1 MLLIKVDKVKKYY
14 GDRLILDIDSL
25 EVFEGEKIGLV
36 GVNGGGKTTL
46 LNIICGNIE
55 TDEGSIHI
63 NNSFS
68 YITQLEEEVNI
79 QTGRISKELN
89 IPDEYN
95 SYLSGGEKVK
105 ARIAKALSENKRL
118 IIADEPTSNL
128 DGKSIK
134 YIEEKFKEYDGSVL
148 LVSHDREFLDNIC
161 TKIFELEGGK
171 LTVYDGNY
179 SSYLIQKE
187 ERRNRAEFEYD
198 QYIKE
203 KRRLEE
209 AIKVKSSLR
218 DSVRKAPRR
227 CGNSEARLY
236 KMGDQKAKK
245 SMENAIKAIE
255 SRIDRLEEKEKPK
268 NEQIIKID
276 IAEGHE
282 FYSNYP
288 VDIKEITLGFD
299 DKVLIQKSSF
309 KLKKNK
315 KVALIGDN
323 GCGKTTL
330 IKAILDKNE
339 NIKIANRVKIG
350 YFEQGLDIL
359 DQNKTILENVMED
372 SSFNQTFI
380 RITLARFLFR
390 EDSVHKKISVL
401 SGGEKVRVS
410 LCKIILSDNNLLILD
425 EPTNY
430 LDITSMEVLEEALKN
445 SNKTMIIVSH
455 DRRFISEVCDEVL
468 IIENKKLNHYPY
480 PYNEYISTINETKIS
495 KADKSKEERL
505 MIIKNKIA
513 ETISLI
519 SIENN
524 SEKKKEYE
532 KNYEELLKELKVL
545 LYQEGI

>member
-1 MLLIKVDKVKKYY
+1 MLLIKIDKIKKYY

-25 EVFEGEKIGLV
+25 EILVGEKIGLV

-46 LNIICGNIE
+46 LNIICGFVE
-55 TDEGSIHI
+55 ADEGKVNI
-63 NNSFS
+63 NSNFS
-68 YITQLEEEVNI
+68 YITQLEEVVDIEI
-79 QTGRISKELN
+79 GRISKELK
-89 IPDEYN
+89 IPNEYN

-105 ARIAKALSENKRL
+105 ARIAKALNENKEL

-128 DGKSIK
+128 DGKSIT
-134 YIEEKFKEYDGSVL
+134 YIEEKFKEYQGAVL

-161 TKIFELEGGK
+161 TKIFELENGK
-171 LTVYDGNY
+171 VTVYDGNY
-179 SSYLIQKE
+179 SSYIIQNE
-187 ERRNRAEFEYD
+187 ERINRAEFEYD
-198 QYIKE
+198 QYVKE
-203 KRRLEE
+203 KKRLEE
-209 AIKVKSSLR
+209 AIKEKSSLR

-227 CGNSEARLY
+227 FGNSEARLC

-245 SMENAIKAIE
+245 SMENAIKGIV

-268 NEQIIKID
+268 KEQIIKID

-282 FYSNYP
+282 FYANYP
-288 VDIKEITLGFD
+288 IDIKEITLGFK
-299 DKVLIQKSSF
+299 DKILIKKSSF

-315 KVALIGDN
+315 KVALIGEN

-330 IKAILDKNE
+330 INSILDKNE

-350 YFEQGLDIL
+350 YFKQGLDIL

-380 RITLARFLFR
+380 RITLARFLFK
-390 EDSVHKKISVL
+390 EDSVYKKVSVL

-430 LDITSMEVLEEALKN
+430 LDINSLEALEEALKN

-455 DRRFISEVCDEVL
+455 DRRFINKICDEVL
-468 IIENKKLNHYPY
+468 IIENTKLNHYPY
-480 PYNEYISTINETKIS
+480 PYKEYISKINEPTIS
-495 KADKSKEERL
+495 KVDKNKEERV
-505 MIIKNKIA
+505 IVIKNKIA
-513 ETISLI
+513 EIISLI

-545 LYQEGI
+545 S

>member
-1 MLLIKVDKVKKYY
+1 MLLIKIDKIKKYY

-25 EVFEGEKIGLV
+25 EIFTGEKIGLV
-36 GVNGGGKTTL
+36 GINGGGKTTL
-46 LNIICGNIE
+46 LNIICGMVE
-55 TDEGSIHI
+55 ADEGTVNI
-63 NNSFS
+63 NNKFS
-68 YITQLEEEVNI
+68 YITQFEETVDIEM
-79 QTGRISKELN
+79 GRIAKELE
-89 IPDEYN
+89 IPNEYN

-105 ARIAKALSENKRL
+105 ARIAKALNENSGI

-134 YIEEKFKEYDGSVL
+134 YIEEKFKEYQGAIL

-161 TKIFELEGGK
+161 TKIFELEDGK
-171 LTVYDGNY
+171 VTVYDGNY

-187 ERRNRAEFEYD
+187 KKINRAEFEYD
-198 QYIKE
+198 QYVKE

-227 CGNSEARLY
+227 FGNSEARLC

-245 SMENAIKAIE
+245 SMENAIKGIA

-268 NEQIIKID
+268 KEQIIKID
-276 IAEGHE
+276 IAKGHE

-288 VDIKEITLGFD
+288 IDINEITIGFE
-299 DKVLIQKSSF
+299 DKVLIKKSSF

-330 IKAILDKNE
+330 IKSILEKNE

-380 RITLARFLFR
+380 RITLARFLFK
-390 EDSVHKKISVL
+390 DDLVYKKVSVL

-430 LDITSMEVLEEALKN
+430 LDITSMEALEEALKN

-455 DRRFISEVCDEVL
+455 DRRFINEVCDELL

-480 PYNEYISTINETKIS
+480 SYNEYMSKINEPTIS
-495 KADKSKEERL
+495 KVDKNKEERV
-505 MIIKNKIA
+505 MVIKNKIA

-524 SEKKKEYE
+524 SEKKEEYE

-545 LYQEGI
+545 L

>member
-1 MLLIKVDKVKKYY
+1 MLLIKIDKIKKYY
-14 GDRLILDIDSL
+14 GDRLILDVDSL
-25 EVFEGEKIGLV
+25 EIFAGEKIGLV

-46 LNIICGNIE
+46 LDIICGFVE
-55 TDEGSIHI
+55 ADEGNVNI
-63 NNSFS
+63 NNDFS
-68 YITQLEEEVNI
+68 YITQLEEVVDIEI
-79 QTGRISKELN
+79 GRISKELK
-89 IPDEYN
+89 IPNEYN

-105 ARIAKALSENKRL
+105 ARIAKALNENKGL

-128 DGKSIK
+128 DAKSIK
-134 YIEEKFKEYDGSVL
+134 YIEDKFKEYQGAIL

-161 TKIFELEGGK
+161 TKILELEGGK
-171 LTVYDGNY
+171 IIVYDGNY

-187 ERRNRAEFEYD
+187 ERINRAEFEYD
-198 QYIKE
+198 QYVKE

-209 AIKVKSSLR
+209 SIKVKSSLR

-227 CGNSEARLY
+227 FGNSEARLC

-245 SMENAIKAIE
+245 SMENAIKGIV

-268 NEQIIKID
+268 KGQIIKVD

-282 FYSNYP
+282 FYANYP
-288 VDIKEITLGFD
+288 IDINEITLGFE
-299 DKVLIQKSSF
+299 DKVLIKKSSF

-315 KVALIGDN
+315 KVALIGEN

-330 IKAILDKNE
+330 INAILDKNE

-350 YFEQGLDIL
+350 YFKQGLDIL

-380 RITLARFLFR
+380 RITLARFLFK
-390 EDSVHKKISVL
+390 EDSVYKKVSVL

-430 LDITSMEVLEEALKN
+430 LDITSMEALEEALKN

-455 DRRFISEVCDEVL
+455 DRRFISKICDEVL
-468 IIENKKLNHYPY
+468 IIDNKQLHYYPY
-480 PYNEYISTINETKIS
+480 SYNEYISKINEPIIS
-495 KADKSKEERL
+495 KLDKNKEARV
-505 MIIKNKIA
+505 MVIKNKIA

>member
-1 MLLIKVDKVKKYY
+1 MLLIKIDKIKKYY

-25 EVFEGEKIGLV
+25 EIFTGEKIGLV
-36 GVNGGGKTTL
+36 GINGGGKTTL
-46 LNIICGNIE
+46 LNIICGMVE
-55 TDEGSIHI
+55 ADEGTVNI
-63 NNSFS
+63 NNKFS
-68 YITQLEEEVNI
+68 YITQFEETVDIEM
-79 QTGRISKELN
+79 GRIAKELE
-89 IPDEYN
+89 IPNEYN

-105 ARIAKALSENKRL
+105 ARIAKALNENSGI

-134 YIEEKFKEYDGSVL
+134 YIEEKFKEYQGAIL

-161 TKIFELEGGK
+161 TKIFELEDGK
-171 LTVYDGNY
+171 VTVYDGNY

-187 ERRNRAEFEYD
+187 KKINRAEFEYD
-198 QYIKE
+198 QYVKE

-227 CGNSEARLY
+227 FGNSEARLC

-245 SMENAIKAIE
+245 SMENAIKGIA

-268 NEQIIKID
+268 KEQIIKID
-276 IAEGHE
+276 IAKGHE

-288 VDIKEITLGFD
+288 IDIKEITLGFE
-299 DKVLIQKSSF
+299 DKVLIKKSSF

-330 IKAILDKNE
+330 IKSILEKNE

-380 RITLARFLFR
+380 RISLARFLFK
-390 EDSVHKKISVL
+390 DDLVYKKVSVL

-430 LDITSMEVLEEALKN
+430 LDITSMEALEEALKN

-455 DRRFISEVCDEVL
+455 DRRFINEVCDELL

-480 PYNEYISTINETKIS
+480 SYNEYMSKINEPTIS
-495 KADKSKEERL
+495 KVDKNKAERV
-505 MIIKNKIA
+505 MVIKNKIA

-524 SEKKKEYE
+524 SEKKEEYE

-545 LYQEGI
+545 L

>member
-1 MLLIKVDKVKKYY
+1 MLLIKVNRLKKYY
-14 GDRLILDIDSL
+14 GDRLILDIDNL

-46 LNIICGNIE
+46 LDIICGNIE
-55 TDEGSIHI
+55 QDEGQVYVDK
-63 NNSFS
+63 SFS
-68 YITQLEEEVNI
+68 YITQFEEVVDI
-79 QTGRISKELN
+79 SGSRLSKELN
-89 IPDEYN
+89 IPNEYN
-95 SYLSGGEKVK
+95 DYLSGGEKVK
-105 ARIAKALSENKRL
+105 ARIAKALGENTKL
-118 IIADEPTSNL
+118 IVADEPTSNL

-134 YIEEKFKEYDGSVL
+134 YIEDRFKEYDGAIL

-161 TKIFELEGGK
+161 TKILELEEGK
-171 LTVYDGNY
+171 LTVYNGNY
-179 SSYLIQKE
+179 SDYLVQKQ
-187 ERRNRAEFEYD
+187 ERKNRAEFEYD

-245 SMENAIKAIE
+245 SMENAIKGIE
-255 SRIDRLEEKEKPK
+255 SRIERLEEKEKPK
-268 NEQIIKID
+268 NEEIIKID
-276 IAEGHE
+276 IAEGNE

-288 VDIKEITLGFD
+288 IDIKDLTLGFD
-299 DKVLIQKSSF
+299 NKVLIEKGSF
-309 KLKKNK
+309 RLKKNK
-315 KVALIGDN
+315 KVALLGDN

-330 IKAILDKNE
+330 INAILNRE
-339 NIKIANRVKIG
+339 VGIKIANRVKIG
-350 YFEQGLDIL
+350 YFKQDLDIL
-359 DQNKTILENVMED
+359 DENKSIIENIMED

-390 EDSVHKKISVL
+390 GDTVYKKVELL
-401 SGGEKVRVS
+401 SGGERVRVS

-430 LDITSMEVLEEALKN
+430 LDIISMRALEEALKN

-455 DRRFISEVCDEVL
+455 DRKFISEVCDEVL
-468 IIENKKLNHYPY
+468 TIENKKLTHYPY
-480 PYNEYISTINETKIS
+480 SYKEYIKRINEPKKCKNDRT
-495 KADKSKEERL
+495 KEERL
-505 MIIKNKIA
+505 ILIKNKIV
-513 ETISLI
+513 ELISLI

-524 SEKKKEYE
+524 IEKKKEYE
-532 KNYEELLKELKVL
+532 KYYEELLEEIKILS
-545 LYQEGI
+545 

>member
-1 MLLIKVDKVKKYY
+1 MLLIKVNRLKKYY
-14 GDRLILDIDSL
+14 GDRLILDIDNL

-46 LNIICGNIE
+46 LDIICGNIE
-55 TDEGSIHI
+55 QDEGQVYVDK
-63 NNSFS
+63 SFS
-68 YITQLEEEVNI
+68 YITQFEEVVDI
-79 QTGRISKELN
+79 TGSRLSKELN
-89 IPDEYN
+89 IPNEYN
-95 SYLSGGEKVK
+95 DYLSGGEKVK
-105 ARIAKALSENKRL
+105 ARIAKALGENTKL
-118 IIADEPTSNL
+118 IVADEPTSNL

-134 YIEEKFKEYDGSVL
+134 YIEDRFKEYDGAIL

-161 TKIFELEGGK
+161 TKILELEEGK
-171 LTVYDGNY
+171 LTVYNGNY
-179 SSYLIQKE
+179 SDYLVQKQ
-187 ERRNRAEFEYD
+187 ERKNRAEFEYD

-245 SMENAIKAIE
+245 SMENAIKGIE
-255 SRIDRLEEKEKPK
+255 SRIERLEEKEKPK
-268 NEQIIKID
+268 NEEIIKID
-276 IAEGHE
+276 IAEGNE

-288 VDIKEITLGFD
+288 IDIKDLTLGFD
-299 DKVLIQKSSF
+299 NKVLIEKGSF
-309 KLKKNK
+309 RLKKNK
-315 KVALIGDN
+315 KVALLGDN

-330 IKAILDKNE
+330 INAILNRE
-339 NIKIANRVKIG
+339 VGIKIANRVKIG
-350 YFEQGLDIL
+350 YFKQDLDIL
-359 DQNKTILENVMED
+359 DENKSIIENIMED

-390 EDSVHKKISVL
+390 GDTVYKKVELL
-401 SGGEKVRVS
+401 SGGERVRVS

-430 LDITSMEVLEEALKN
+430 LDIISMRALEEALKN

-455 DRRFISEVCDEVL
+455 DRKFISEVCDEVL
-468 IIENKKLNHYPY
+468 TIENKKLTHYPY
-480 PYNEYISTINETKIS
+480 SYKEYIKRINEPKKCKNDRT
-495 KADKSKEERL
+495 KEERL
-505 MIIKNKIA
+505 ILIKNKIA
-513 ETISLI
+513 ELISLI

-524 SEKKKEYE
+524 IEKKKEYE
-532 KNYEELLKELKVL
+532 KYYEELLEEIKILS
-545 LYQEGI
+545 

>member
-1 MLLIKVDKVKKYY
+1 MLLIKIDKIKKYY

-25 EVFEGEKIGLV
+25 EILVGEKIGLV

-46 LNIICGNIE
+46 LNIICGFVE
-55 TDEGSIHI
+55 ADEGKVNI
-63 NNSFS
+63 NSNFS
-68 YITQLEEEVNI
+68 YITQLEEVVDIEI
-79 QTGRISKELN
+79 GRISKELK
-89 IPDEYN
+89 IPNEYN

-105 ARIAKALSENKRL
+105 ARIAKALNENKEL
-118 IIADEPTSNL
+118 II
-128 DGKSIK
+128 
-134 YIEEKFKEYDGSVL
+134 KEYQGAVL

-161 TKIFELEGGK
+161 TKIFELENGK
-171 LTVYDGNY
+171 VTVYDGNY
-179 SSYLIQKE
+179 SSYIIQKE
-187 ERRNRAEFEYD
+187 ERINRAEFEYD
-198 QYIKE
+198 QYVKE
-203 KRRLEE
+203 KKRLEE
-209 AIKVKSSLR
+209 AIKEKSSLR

-227 CGNSEARLY
+227 FGNSEARLC

-245 SMENAIKAIE
+245 SMENAIKGIV

-268 NEQIIKID
+268 KEQIIKID

-282 FYSNYP
+282 FYANYP
-288 VDIKEITLGFD
+288 IDIKEITLGFK
-299 DKVLIQKSSF
+299 DKILIKKSSF

-315 KVALIGDN
+315 KVALIGEN

-330 IKAILDKNE
+330 INSILDKNE

-350 YFEQGLDIL
+350 YFKQGLDIL

-380 RITLARFLFR
+380 RITLARFLFK
-390 EDSVHKKISVL
+390 EDSVYKKVSVL

-430 LDITSMEVLEEALKN
+430 LDINSLEALEEALKN

-455 DRRFISEVCDEVL
+455 DRRFINKICDEVL
-468 IIENKKLNHYPY
+468 IIENTKLNHYPY
-480 PYNEYISTINETKIS
+480 PYKEYISKINEPTIS
-495 KADKSKEERL
+495 KVDKNKEERV
-505 MIIKNKIA
+505 IVIKNKIA
-513 ETISLI
+513 EIISLI

-545 LYQEGI
+545 S

>member
-1 MLLIKVDKVKKYY
+1 MLLIKVNRLKKYY
-14 GDRLILDIDSL
+14 GDRLILDIDNL

-46 LNIICGNIE
+46 LDIICGNIE
-55 TDEGSIHI
+55 QDEGQVYVDK
-63 NNSFS
+63 SFS
-68 YITQLEEEVNI
+68 YITQFEEVVDI
-79 QTGRISKELN
+79 TGSRLSKELN
-89 IPDEYN
+89 IPNEYN
-95 SYLSGGEKVK
+95 DYLSGGEKVK
-105 ARIAKALSENKRL
+105 ARIAKALGENTKL
-118 IIADEPTSNL
+118 IVADEPTSNL

-134 YIEEKFKEYDGSVL
+134 YIEDRFKEYDGAIL

-161 TKIFELEGGK
+161 TKILELEEGK
-171 LTVYDGNY
+171 LTVYNGNY
-179 SSYLIQKE
+179 SDYLVQKQ
-187 ERRNRAEFEYD
+187 ERKNRAEFEYD

-245 SMENAIKAIE
+245 SMENAIKGIE
-255 SRIDRLEEKEKPK
+255 SRIERLEEKEKPK
-268 NEQIIKID
+268 NEEIIKID
-276 IAEGHE
+276 IAEGNE

-288 VDIKEITLGFD
+288 IDIKDLTLGFD
-299 DKVLIQKSSF
+299 NKVLIEKGSF
-309 KLKKNK
+309 RLKKNK
-315 KVALIGDN
+315 KVALLGDN

-330 IKAILDKNE
+330 INAILNRE
-339 NIKIANRVKIG
+339 VGIKIANRVKIG
-350 YFEQGLDIL
+350 YFKQDLDIL
-359 DQNKTILENVMED
+359 DENKSIIENIMED

-390 EDSVHKKISVL
+390 GDTVYKKVELL
-401 SGGEKVRVS
+401 SGGERVRVS

-430 LDITSMEVLEEALKN
+430 LDIISMRALEEALKN

-455 DRRFISEVCDEVL
+455 DRKFISEVCDEVL
-468 IIENKKLNHYPY
+468 TIENKKLTHYPY
-480 PYNEYISTINETKIS
+480 SYKEYIKRINEPKKCKNDRT
-495 KADKSKEERL
+495 KEERL
-505 MIIKNKIA
+505 ILIKNKIV
-513 ETISLI
+513 ELISLI

-524 SEKKKEYE
+524 IEKKKEYE
-532 KNYEELLKELKVL
+532 KYYEELLEEIKILS
-545 LYQEGI
+545 

>member
-1 MLLIKVDKVKKYY
+1 MLLIKIDKIKKYY
-14 GDRLILDIDSL
+14 ADRLILDIDSL
-25 EVFEGEKIGLV
+25 EIFAGEKIGLV
-36 GVNGGGKTTL
+36 GANGGGKTTL
-46 LNIICGNIE
+46 LNIICGVVE
-55 TDEGSIHI
+55 ADEGNIHI
-63 NNSFS
+63 NNNFS
-68 YITQLEEEVNI
+68 YITQLEEAVDIEI
-79 QTGRISKELN
+79 GKISKELK
-89 IPDEYN
+89 IPNEYN

-105 ARIAKALSENKRL
+105 ARIAKALNENKEL

-134 YIEEKFKEYDGSVL
+134 YIEEKFKEYQGAVL

-171 LTVYDGNY
+171 VTVYDGNY
-179 SSYLIQKE
+179 SSYLIQKD
-187 ERRNRAEFEYD
+187 ERINRAEFEYD
-198 QYIKE
+198 QYVKE

-209 AIKVKSSLR
+209 AIKAKSSLR
-218 DSVRKAPRR
+218 DSVRKAPTRF
-227 CGNSEARLY
+227 GNSEARLC

-245 SMENAIKAIE
+245 SMENAIKGIV

-268 NEQIIKID
+268 KEQIIKVD

-282 FYSNYP
+282 FYAKYP
-288 VDIKEITLGFD
+288 IDINEITLEFEE
-299 DKVLIQKSSF
+299 KVLIKKASF

-315 KVALIGDN
+315 KVALIGEN

-330 IKAILDKNE
+330 INAILDKNK

-350 YFEQGLDIL
+350 YFKQGLDIL

-380 RITLARFLFR
+380 RITLARFLFK
-390 EDSVHKKISVL
+390 EDSVYKKVSVL

-430 LDITSMEVLEEALKN
+430 LDITSMEALEEALKN

-455 DRRFISEVCDEVL
+455 DRRFISKICDEVL
-468 IIENKKLNHYPY
+468 IIDNKQLNYYPY
-480 PYNEYISTINETKIS
+480 SYNEYISKINEPTIS
-495 KADKSKEERL
+495 KVDKNKEDRA
-505 MIIKNKIA
+505 MVIKNKIA

-545 LYQEGI
+545 S